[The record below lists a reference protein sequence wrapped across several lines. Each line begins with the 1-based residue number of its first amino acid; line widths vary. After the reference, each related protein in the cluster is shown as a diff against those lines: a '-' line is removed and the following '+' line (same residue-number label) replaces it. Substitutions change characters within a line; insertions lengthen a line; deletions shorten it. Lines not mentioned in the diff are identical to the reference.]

1 MMPGNNGGSGP
12 AIEVVNL
19 NKTYSCCKALSD
31 INLSFEPGQMVALI
45 GASGSGKSTLLR
57 LIAGLTLGDRDP
69 GEVRVLGQTIQNRGV
84 LSRDIHRTRRRIGFI
99 FQQFNLV
106 DRLPLL
112 LNVLAGRL
120 GRMPVWRSALYWF
133 TQSEKHMAMEALGR
147 VGMADFSVQRAS
159 TLSGGQKQ
167 RAAIAKALVQQA
179 EVILADE
186 PIASLD
192 PESSRQ
198 VMEIL
203 REINRQHHITVLVS
217 LHQVEFAM
225 HYCPHVVALKQ
236 GRVVYAG
243 ATAGLTGTLLNSIY
257 NGKTAAPGRA
267 AKSAGVDGTKSRDQD
282 AAYVHTWAALAES

>member
-1 MMPGNNGGSGP
+1 MSANNGRSCP
-12 AIEVVNL
+12 AIEIVDL
-19 NKTYSCCKALSD
+19 NKTFSCCKALSD

-57 LIAGLTLGDRDP
+57 HIAGLSLGDRDR
-69 GEVRVLGQTIQNRGV
+69 GEIRVLGQTIQKHGV
-84 LSRDIHRTRRRIGFI
+84 LSRDIHRIRSRIGFI

-106 DRLPLL
+106 DRLPVL

-120 GRMPVWRSALYWF
+120 GRMPVWRSVLYWF

-147 VGMADFSVQRAS
+147 VGMADYSVQRS
-159 TLSGGQKQ
+159 DTLSGGQKQ

-198 VMEIL
+198 VMDIL
-203 REINRQHHITVLVS
+203 REINRQRQITVLVS

-225 HYCPHVVALKQ
+225 HYCSHVVALKQ

-243 ATAGLTGTLLNSIY
+243 ETAGLSGNLLNSIY
-257 NGKTAAPGRA
+257 NGKTDASGRTGDCGIEDR
-267 AKSAGVDGTKSRDQD
+267 KDGKQD
-282 AAYVHTWAALAES
+282 GAFVHPWAALAES